1 MRYIW
6 KVEYNGTKFFGWQ
19 SQPNLRCIQSDFEIA
34 LMRVI
39 PEKVKICGASRTDV
53 GVSARGQIIHAD
65 LVNVY
70 CKNRLFYGVQNF
82 LKDIS
87 IVSSCFAPPN
97 FHARYS
103 AIGKYYR
110 YQIIN
115 RIAKP
120 LLSNAWW
127 VKSPLN
133 IDQMQTYAN
142 LNFLGTHDF
151 NQYCSIDDTRKN
163 TIKTISKFDV
173 TKIGDIIKFKIVGNS
188 FLMHQIRLMISK
200 LVLIGMD
207 KEGNPHNYK
216 APGYGLC
223 LKQIYYNQLLDLN

>member
-1 MRYIW
+1 MRYVW
-6 KVEYNGTKFFGWQ
+6 KIEYDGTKFFGWQ
-19 SQPNLRCIQSDFEIA
+19 SQPNLRCVQSDFEIA
-34 LMRVI
+34 LMQVI
-39 PEKVKICGASRTDV
+39 PEKVKICGASRTDI
-53 GVSARGQIIHAD
+53 GVSACGQIIHTD

-87 IVSSCFAPPN
+87 IISSCIAPPG

-103 AIGKYYR
+103 AIGKYYK

-115 RIAKP
+115 RRAKP
-120 LLSNAWW
+120 LLNNAWW
-127 VKSPLN
+127 IKNPLN
-133 IDQMQTYAN
+133 IHRMQDYAN

-151 NQYCSIDDTRKN
+151 KQYCSIDDTRNN
-163 TIKTISKFDV
+163 TIKTIIKFNII
-173 TKIGDIIKFKIVGNS
+173 KIGDIIKFKIAGNS

-200 LVLIGMD
+200 LVLIGMA
-207 KEGNPHNYK
+207 KEGNYHYYK

-223 LKQIYYNQLLDLN
+223 LKQIYYNQVLDLN